1 MPEVTM
7 SWLTRHAALISAC
20 LLACAGCAGRYD
32 VARANHYDGADATRP
47 ARKLV
52 MVVDARNE
60 YGASD
65 EQIRGCVGRAV
76 RCGAEAVVVP
86 WRPSTGERRGG
97 AGALP
102 ADEVVR
108 IAREQGGD
116 AACAVDVSDCG
127 WSFAILALPP
137 AWSLANQLRY
147 SVRVFDVASGR
158 LVMQS
163 SRTRRNGGV
172 LATYV
177 PHLLPQLESGVREDL
192 RPWIRA
198 EGT

>member
-1 MPEVTM
+1 M
-7 SWLTRHAALISAC
+7 SWLTCRAALICAC

-32 VARANHYDGADATRP
+32 VARANHFDGAEATGP

-52 MVVDARNE
+52 VVVDARNE

-65 EQIRGCVGRAV
+65 EQVRDCVGRAV
-76 RCGAEAVVVP
+76 RCAAEAVVVP
-86 WRPSTGERRGG
+86 WRPPTAERRRDADSIP
-97 AGALP
+97 AG
-102 ADEVVR
+102 EVVR
-108 IAREQGGD
+108 IAREHGGD

-127 WSFAILALPP
+127 WRFMIGALPP
-137 AWSLANQLRY
+137 AWLLDNQLRY
-147 SVRVFDVASGR
+147 SVRVFDVESGR

-172 LATYV
+172 LATFV

-192 RPWIRA
+192 RLWVKG